1 MIKDSRDAYRMLR
14 ATEQLT
20 WTAKL
25 DRFKRGCDDTRASK
39 RGCDQEQSPWQ
50 NFSGS
55 HLSSKVIFSKPI
67 DRPWH
72 SHNAQCQGS
81 ILSASQVPC
90 VDRQLRIIVE
100 CEEDFN
106 FSSGNA
112 LGGLGNRAASSQL
125 AFSSQPTS
133 HLILLDVDLVRINKA
148 YFQTEHRLKAVVV
161 RRQDKCVLIRM
172 LDEHESSKA
181 RRAQLEF
188 SKQEDA
194 ETFLSLIE
202 PDSTLLAEGRSVPVK
217 QDKGKSKEMAEVI
230 VSANNQGV
238 TREPYRTAEVN
249 NDVALDVSKPENQG
263 QSLGEKLL
271 QLQQSRLGQPLA
283 GPSTGGSFPLHS
295 QGQDWNAQTP
305 TACCSCCVHAERAE
319 NSNNNSTFTPTTE
332 YSTAE
337 FGSSLDNLVGVYQ
350 GQGQVSTPFTEP
362 MELTELTD
370 VGEMHGK
377 EEEDVDD
384 GLYGWPDASAVECII
399 DDICSL
405 CLRDSHLEWVI
416 ARCVD
421 QHLQGSEDRPSV
433 YSQ

>member
-1 MIKDSRDAYRMLR
+1 MS
-14 ATEQLT
+14 
-20 WTAKL
+20 
-25 DRFKRGCDDTRASK
+25 
-39 RGCDQEQSPWQ
+39 
-50 NFSGS
+50 
-55 HLSSKVIFSKPI
+55 
-67 DRPWH
+67 
-72 SHNAQCQGS
+72 
-81 ILSASQVPC
+81 
-90 VDRQLRIIVE
+90 
-100 CEEDFN
+100 
-106 FSSGNA
+106 
-112 LGGLGNRAASSQL
+112 
-125 AFSSQPTS
+125 
-133 HLILLDVDLVRINKA
+133 INKA

-172 LDEHESSKA
+172 LDEHESFKA

-202 PDSTLLAEGRSVPVK
+202 VSRLASWCPVLRSRADLGSRCGPQPDSTLLAEGRSVPVK

-295 QGQDWNAQTP
+295 QEQDWNAQTP

-319 NSNNNSTFTPTTE
+319 NSNNISTFTPTTE

-337 FGSSLDNLVGVYQ
+337 FGSSLDNLVGIYQ

-362 MELTELTD
+362 MELTEPTD
-370 VGEMHGK
+370 VGEMHG
-377 EEEDVDD
+377 EEEEGVDD

-421 QHLQGSEDRPSV
+421 QHLQGLEDRPSV